1 MRRLRTSKRR
11 YGGFTLV
18 ELAIAMLVSAIL
30 IRLAA
35 PSFANWIGNQRI
47 RTTGE
52 ALLHGLNVAR
62 SEALRRNARVLFT
75 MPGANGGESAWQVC
89 QVAQGGFGCDGA
101 VPVIQVR
108 DGGEESGNARVGAT
122 NDVAMVAPTAYGG
135 ALSPGSGVPAAV
147 MFDGRGRLVNA
158 VGWVNTLR
166 MDVRDVSMTTADER
180 RLVVAVSASGG
191 ARMCAPLAPAGN
203 PRRC

>member
-1 MRRLRTSKRR
+1 MTKRRLSRR
-11 YGGFTLV
+11 RLGGFSIV
-18 ELAIAMLVSAIL
+18 ELVIAMLVGAIL
-30 IRLAA
+30 LRLAA
-35 PSFANWIGNQRI
+35 PSFANWIANQRM
-47 RTTGE
+47 RSTAE

-75 MPGANGGESAWQVC
+75 MPGANGGESAWRVC

-122 NDVAMVAPTAYGG
+122 NDVAMVGPTAFGG
-135 ALSPGSGVPAAV
+135 ALSPGTGVPAAV

-191 ARMCAPLAPAGN
+191 ARMCDPLAPAGN
-203 PRRC
+203 PRGC

>member
-1 MRRLRTSKRR
+1 MTTSRVPRRRLA
-11 YGGFTLV
+11 GFSIV
-18 ELAIAMLVSAIL
+18 ELVIAMLVGAIL
-30 IRLAA
+30 LRLAA
-35 PSFANWIGNQRI
+35 PSFANWIANQRV
-47 RTTGE
+47 RSTAE

-89 QVAQGGFGCDGA
+89 QVVQGGFGCDGG

-122 NDVAMVAPTAYGG
+122 NDVALVAPGAFAG
-135 ALSPGSGVPAAV
+135 ALSAGAGVPVAV

-158 VGWVNTLR
+158 VGWANTLR
-166 MDVRDVSMTTADER
+166 MDVRDNTMSTSDER

-191 ARMCAPLAPAGN
+191 ARMCDPLAGAGN
-203 PRRC
+203 PRAC